1 MGTGLAHL
9 GGAPEASGDAGAPQ
23 PPPSSHGPGCACTRC
38 TGFLPGHRLSLR
50 HGARSVVA
58 LRPRVREIAEALAAV
73 APVAHE
79 ADGPAVELLATMLA
93 RLEAVDAYVGERGL
107 VDGDGRPHAVLSL
120 VSSWEKNAGRLL
132 DRLGMTSAGRAD
144 LGLVVARAQEIAAG
158 TLDYSRL
165 DDGELAQLRALVE
178 KATA

>member
-1 MGTGLAHL
+1 VPARGY
-9 GGAPEASGDAGAPQ
+9 SW
-23 PPPSSHGPGCACTRC
+23 PPFEPGNQVAR
-38 TGFLPGHRLSLR
+38 R
-50 HGARSVVA
+50 HGAQALLA

-107 VDGDGRPHAVLSL
+107 VTGSGDPYPVLGL
-120 VSSWEKNAGRLL
+120 VSRWERNATALL
-132 DRLGMTSAGRAD
+132 DKLGMTSAGRAA

-165 DDGELAQLRALVE
+165 DDDELAQLRALVE
-178 KATA
+178 KATQ